1 MAISA
6 FADRDHLPTF
16 DEVCDVL
23 GSRQSLWLKLNEF
36 MLEYYGLA
44 GEWKY
49 YGKSYGW
56 IIWFRKGS
64 KTIASF
70 YPQNEGV
77 TVQIVLG
84 QTLIPQALNLK
95 LGARTRERI
104 QETPQL
110 HDGRWLFIPV
120 KTERDAQDVEK
131 LILLKAPPSKRR
143 PAQKKQD

>member
-6 FADRDHLPTF
+6 FADRDHPPTF
-16 DEVCDVL
+16 DQVCDVL
-23 GSRQSLWLKLNEF
+23 GSRQSLWIRLNEF
-36 MLEYYGLA
+36 MLDYYGLP
-44 GEWKY
+44 GEWKF

-56 IIWFRKGS
+56 IVWFRKSG
-64 KTIASF
+64 KTIVAF
-70 YPQNEGV
+70 YPQNESL

-84 QTLIPQALNLK
+84 QTLVPQALNLK

-120 KTERDAQDVEK
+120 RTDRDAHDVEQ
-131 LILLKAPPSKRR
+131 LILLKAPPKRS
-143 PAQKKQD
+143 KKQDVQD